1 MITKNAKVFIAIK
14 IAHFKIDKKIHYN
27 FIKKTKNKPLFYLI
41 NAIKSKYDDFCA
53 CSQDL

>member
-14 IAHFKIDKKIHYN
+14 IALFKIDKKIHYN

-41 NAIKSKYDDFCA
+41 NAIKSKYDGFCA